1 MNHITI
7 ALITGALI
15 LIGTIGAVLPAIPGL
30 GVALA
35 GLIFYAWFGGV
46 LSWWGVI
53 VFTILTGLTMIV
65 DLFAPAIA
73 AKGKKASKQGLIGAV
88 IGGLLGMFVL
98 GPIGILLGPFVGAF
112 IGEMIHASNAN
123 QAVRVAFSAMFG
135 LVIGTGFKI
144 IIGVSMFIYFLI
156 SLRHYL

>member
-1 MNHITI
+1 MNHITV

-15 LIGTIGAVLPAIPGL
+15 LIGTAGAVLPAIPGL

-35 GLIFYAWFGGV
+35 GLIFYAWFGNAI
-46 LSWWGVI
+46 SWWSVA
-53 VFTILTGLTMIV
+53 VFAILTGLTMVV
-65 DLFAPAIA
+65 DLLAPAIA

-88 IGGLLGMFVL
+88 IGGILGTIVL

-112 IGEMIHASNAN
+112 IGEMMNAAN
-123 QAVRVAFSAMFG
+123 TEHAVRVAFSAMFG

-144 IIGVSMFIYFLI
+144 IAGVSMFIYFLI
-156 SLRHYL
+156 SLRHYF